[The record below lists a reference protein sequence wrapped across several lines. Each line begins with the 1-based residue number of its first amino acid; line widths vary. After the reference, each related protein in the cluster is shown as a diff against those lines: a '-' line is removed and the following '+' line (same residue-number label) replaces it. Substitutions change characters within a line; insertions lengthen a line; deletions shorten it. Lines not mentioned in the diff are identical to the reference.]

1 MSMTPVELRHVSFG
15 RRPLGYARPAVDRA
29 IEDAVAGYEAVWRER
44 ADLADK
50 VEHLEAELARHRD
63 LESLL
68 RTTLVSAERNAE
80 ELRAQAQ
87 READLVLDKAHAV
100 ARSITEEAR
109 GERERLLREARR
121 VRTLLTVALE
131 AVEETPPLEAV
142 AADDDDP
149 EANGAPRR
157 EAA

>member
-1 MSMTPVELRHVSFG
+1 MALTPVELRHISFG
-15 RRPLGYARPAVDRA
+15 RRPFGYARQEVDRA
-29 IEDAVAGYEAVWRER
+29 VEEAVAGYEAVWRER

-50 VEHLEAELARHRD
+50 VDHLEAELARHRD

-80 ELRAQAQ
+80 ELKAQAQ
-87 READLVLDKAHAV
+87 READVVLERAHGV
-100 ARSITEEAR
+100 ARSITQEAR
-109 GERERLLREARR
+109 AERERLVLEARR
-121 VRTLLTVALE
+121 VRTLLTAALDAVAE
-131 AVEETPPLEAV
+131 STALEAV

>member
-1 MSMTPVELRHVSFG
+1 MALTPVELRHISFG
-15 RRPLGYARPAVDRA
+15 RRPFGYARQEVDRA
-29 IEDAVAGYEAVWRER
+29 VEEAVAGYEAVWRER

-80 ELRAQAQ
+80 ELKAQAK
-87 READLVLDKAHAV
+87 READVVL
-100 ARSITEEAR
+100 
-109 GERERLLREARR
+109 EARR
-121 VRTLLTVALE
+121 VRTLLTAALD
-131 AVEETPPLEAV
+131 AVVESAPLEAV

-149 EANGAPRR
+149 DANGAPRR